1 MIIRLENAKLCYIL
15 KVLAVDRRFKKN
27 LHYAIWKLGPSIRD
41 GSDHQYLV
49 NLNPRGSACSIY
61 VWDYKL
67 WVSWFQRRR
76 FLSVS
81 PLMEANDSCG
91 MASLDTS
98 SMDVGMTVFSHYNS
112 MGGVYAR
119 DRIQLTQKPHW
130 TFPLHY
136 Q

>member
-1 MIIRLENAKLCYIL
+1 MPY
-15 KVLAVDRRFKKN
+15 
-27 LHYAIWKLGPSIRD
+27 
-41 GSDHQYLV
+41 GSSDPVSEMEVV

-119 DRIQLTQKPHW
+119 DRIQLTPKPHW

>member
-1 MIIRLENAKLCYIL
+1 M
-15 KVLAVDRRFKKN
+15 
-27 LHYAIWKLGPSIRD
+27 WKLGRSIRD

-61 VWDYKL
+61 VWDYKR

-81 PLMEANDSCG
+81 PLKEANDSSG

-98 SMDVGMTVFSHYNS
+98 SIDVGMTVFSHYNS
-112 MGGVYAR
+112 MRGVNAR
-119 DRIQLTQKPHW
+119 DLQKNTLNLSPP
-130 TFPLHY
+130 FLDDALY
-136 Q
+136 LI

>member
-1 MIIRLENAKLCYIL
+1 MP
-15 KVLAVDRRFKKN
+15 
-27 LHYAIWKLGPSIRD
+27 PSIRD

-49 NLNPRGSACSIY
+49 NLNPRSSACSIY

-98 SMDVGMTVFSHYNS
+98 SMDEGMTPPIIILWE
-112 MGGVYAR
+112 VYMSE
-119 DRIQLTQKPHW
+119 IKSN
-130 TFPLHY
+130 
-136 Q
+136 

>member
-1 MIIRLENAKLCYIL
+1 MPYGSSDPVSEM
-15 KVLAVDRRFKKN
+15 
-27 LHYAIWKLGPSIRD
+27 

-49 NLNPRGSACSIY
+49 NLNPRGSACSIH

-91 MASLDTS
+91 VASLDTS
-98 SMDVGMTVFSHYNS
+98 SLDVGMTVFSHYNS

-119 DRIQLTQKPHW
+119 DQIQLAQKPH
-130 TFPLHY
+130 
-136 Q
+136 

>member
-1 MIIRLENAKLCYIL
+1 MIIRLENTKLCYIL
-15 KVLAVDRRFKKN
+15 KVLAVDRRFFKKN
-27 LHYAIWKLGPSIRD
+27 LHYTIWKLGPSIRD

-49 NLNPRGSACSIY
+49 NVNPRDSACSIY

-67 WVSWFQRRR
+67 WVLWFQRRR

-81 PLMEANDSCG
+81 PLMEANDSCD

-98 SMDVGMTVFSHYNS
+98 SMDVGMTVFSHYNY

-119 DRIQLTQKPHW
+119 DQLQLAQIPH
-130 TFPLHY
+130 
-136 Q
+136 

>member
-1 MIIRLENAKLCYIL
+1 M
-15 KVLAVDRRFKKN
+15 DRRFKKN
-27 LHYAIWKLGPSIRD
+27 LHYAIWKLERSIRD

-61 VWDYKL
+61 VWDYKR

-81 PLMEANDSCG
+81 PLKEANDSCG

-98 SMDVGMTVFSHYNS
+98 GIDVGMTVFSHYNS
-112 MGGVYAR
+112 MRGVNAR
-119 DRIQLTQKPHW
+119 DQIQLAQKPH
-130 TFPLHY
+130 
-136 Q
+136 

>member
-1 MIIRLENAKLCYIL
+1 
-15 KVLAVDRRFKKN
+15 
-27 LHYAIWKLGPSIRD
+27 
-41 GSDHQYLV
+41 
-49 NLNPRGSACSIY
+49 
-61 VWDYKL
+61 
-67 WVSWFQRRR
+67 
-76 FLSVS
+76 
-81 PLMEANDSCG
+81 MEANDSCG

-119 DRIQLTQKPHW
+119 DRIQLTLKPHW

>member
-1 MIIRLENAKLCYIL
+1 MLHIKSISCGQKIL
-15 KVLAVDRRFKKN
+15 KN
-27 LHYAIWKLGPSIRD
+27 LHYAIWKLGPSVRD

-49 NLNPRGSACSIY
+49 NLNLRGSIY
-61 VWDYKL
+61 VWDYNL

-81 PLMEANDSCG
+81 QLMEANDCCG

-98 SMDVGMTVFSHYNS
+98 SMDVGMTVFSHYNF

-119 DRIQLTQKPHW
+119 DQIQLAQKPH
-130 TFPLHY
+130 
-136 Q
+136 

>member
-1 MIIRLENAKLCYIL
+1 MIIRIENTKLCYIL

-27 LHYAIWKLGPSIRD
+27 LHYAIWKLGRSIRD

-61 VWDYKL
+61 VWDYKR
-67 WVSWFQRRR
+67 WVSWFQSRR

-81 PLMEANDSCG
+81 PLKAAYDSSG

-98 SMDVGMTVFSHYNS
+98 SIDVGMTVFSHYNS
-112 MGGVYAR
+112 MRGVNAR
-119 DRIQLTQKPHW
+119 DQIQLAQKPH
-130 TFPLHY
+130 
-136 Q
+136 

>member
-1 MIIRLENAKLCYIL
+1 
-15 KVLAVDRRFKKN
+15 
-27 LHYAIWKLGPSIRD
+27 
-41 GSDHQYLV
+41 
-49 NLNPRGSACSIY
+49 
-61 VWDYKL
+61 
-67 WVSWFQRRR
+67 
-76 FLSVS
+76 
-81 PLMEANDSCG
+81 MEANDSCD

-119 DRIQLTQKPHW
+119 NRIQLTPKPHW